1 MHILDNLTA
10 FVTGA
15 GSGIGK
21 AIAHRYAAEGANVF
35 ITDIR
40 EDRLLAVADEIKQA
54 GGKVAF
60 QAGDLADENAV
71 QSLIDTCRK
80 QLGEVDILVN
90 N

>member
-54 GGKVAF
+54 G
-60 QAGDLADENAV
+60 
-71 QSLIDTCRK
+71 
-80 QLGEVDILVN
+80 
-90 N
+90 